1 MNIRLL
7 LPDLSVPIFP
17 DIMVLSGHCVLSIPG
32 LFSYA
37 AIRG

>member
-1 MNIRLL
+1 VNIRLL
-7 LPDLSVPIFP
+7 LPDLSEPIFP
-17 DIMVLSGHCVLSIPG
+17 DVMVVSGLCVLSIPG